1 MTKYIWRIVLVYSG
15 TVHARTGVYIAQ
27 DPSDGENV
35 RQQILDFLDD
45 LIDTDQIDYY
55 GVEEQTEGMY
65 ESWQA

>member
-1 MTKYIWRIVLVYSG
+1 MIKYIWRIELVYSG
-15 TVHARTGVYIAQ
+15 TVNVRTGVYIAQ

-45 LIDTDQIDYY
+45 LVDTGQIDYY
-55 GVEEQTEGMY
+55 GVAEHTEGGY